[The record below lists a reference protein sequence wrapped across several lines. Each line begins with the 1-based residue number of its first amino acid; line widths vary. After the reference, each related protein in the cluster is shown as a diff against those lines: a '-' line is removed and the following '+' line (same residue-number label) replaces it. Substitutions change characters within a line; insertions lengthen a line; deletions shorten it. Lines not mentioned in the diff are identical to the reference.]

1 MKVRRDEEYEFDS
14 YRLNVN
20 ECRLWRGEE
29 EIKLRPKLFDLLVI
43 FIRHRGRT
51 LEKEEL
57 IHSLWSDSI
66 VEDSNLTVNINA
78 LRAVLN
84 DGTYIETVSK
94 RGYRF
99 VPKVKAFTRES
110 SVMQPGPNSKELI
123 EPPGGALPLYSPLY
137 ISRPGDDEFCHAI

>member
-57 IHSLWSDSI
+57 IHSLWPDSI

-99 VPKVKAFTRES
+99 VPKVKVVTRDS
-110 SVMQPGPNSKELI
+110 SHIQSATDAAELI
-123 EPPGGALPLYSPLY
+123 EPPGGALPLHSHLY
-137 ISRPGDDEFCHAI
+137 ISRAADDQF